1 MRSML
6 RNRSEPGI
14 RATGQPELSWRAD
27 LAWVLSVGVLSRA
40 WVFGVA
46 WLFNEHFGL
55 GRSPLRLLC
64 SWDCGWYQ
72 SIAELGYDAQPT
84 DHPLGEANWAFF
96 PLFPLLARAAGW
108 ATGWGALA
116 GGLLVANLAFMTGLC
131 VLHRHLRSRLPPEAA
146 RFVVVALAFSP
157 YSLYFSAPY
166 TESLYLMLMVCA
178 MHCAH
183 QRSWV
188 WAGLFAAALSATRN
202 LGVFVVLPMA
212 LMAVQQFGWR
222 ALLRLAP
229 GTERVWLGLALVP
242 LGLFM
247 FMAFLHHHMGDALAF
262 KNVQVAWGGTLGNPL
277 RVIWHA
283 FQNGGLYEQYC
294 AAAACLGLVLGVFL
308 MARGWQPEGL
318 ILIIGVLIPAAV
330 RVWSAPRYAFAL
342 YPVFVA
348 LGVLTQASPR
358 LRWLVLGL
366 LVPPSGFLIASWV
379 AQKTFMI

>member
-1 MRSML
+1 ML
-6 RNRSEPGI
+6 RRRAEPGVP
-14 RATGQPELSWRAD
+14 AAGGPALGGRAD
-27 LAWVLSVGVLSRA
+27 LAWVVGVGILSRA
-40 WVFGVA
+40 WVLGLA

-55 GRSPLRLLC
+55 GRSPWRLMC
-64 SWDCGWYQ
+64 SWDCGWYLA
-72 SIAELGYDAQPT
+72 IADHGYQPQAT

-108 ATGWGALA
+108 ATGWGGLA
-116 GGLLVANLAFMTGLC
+116 GLLLVANVAFVVGLC
-131 VLHRHLRSRLPPEAA
+131 VLYLHLRGRLPVDAA

-166 TESLYLMLMVCA
+166 TESLYLMLMVCV

-183 QRSWV
+183 QGSWV

-202 LGVFVVLPMA
+202 LGVFIVVPMA
-212 LMAVQQFGWR
+212 WMAWQQFGWR
-222 ALLRLAP
+222 ALLRLER
-229 GTERVWLGLALVP
+229 GTERAWLGLALVP
-242 LGLFM
+242 LGLFT

-262 KNVQVAWGGTLGNPL
+262 KNVQVAWGGSLGNPFD
-277 RVIWHA
+277 VIGQA
-283 FQNGGLYEQYC
+283 FESGRPYEQYC
-294 AAAACLGLVLGVFL
+294 AAAACLGLLLGL
-308 MARGWQPEGL
+308 ILLARGWQPEGL
-318 ILIIGVLIPAAV
+318 ILIIGVLIPTAV

-366 LVPPSGFLIASWV
+366 LVPPSGFLVASWV
-379 AQKTFMI
+379 AQKTFVI

>member
-1 MRSML
+1 M
-6 RNRSEPGI
+6 
-14 RATGQPELSWRAD
+14 RATGPLWLTGRTD
-27 LAWVLSVGVLSRA
+27 LAWVLGVGVLSRA

-46 WLFNEHFGL
+46 WLFNEHFAL
-55 GRSPLRLLC
+55 GRSPLLLLC

-72 SIAELGYDAQPT
+72 NIADHGYHAQPT
-84 DHPLGEANWAFF
+84 EHPLGEANWAFF

-108 ATGWGALA
+108 ATGWGSLA
-116 GGLLVANLAFMTGLC
+116 GGLLVANLAFIAGLC
-131 VLHRHLRSRLPPEAA
+131 VLYQHLHSRLPVETA

-178 MHCAH
+178 MHCAY
-183 QRSWV
+183 QRCWV

-202 LGVFVVLPMA
+202 LGVFVILPLA
-212 LMAVQQFGWR
+212 WMAVQQSGWR
-222 ALLRLAP
+222 DLLRLAP

-242 LGLFM
+242 LGLFT

-262 KNVQVAWGGTLGNPL
+262 KNAQVAWGGSLGNPL
-277 RVIWHA
+277 RVIWQA
-283 FQNGGLYEQYC
+283 LETGRLYEQYC
-294 AAAACLGLVLGVFL
+294 AAAACLGLVLGIFL
-308 MARGWQPEGL
+308 LARGWQPEGL

-348 LGVLTQASPR
+348 LGLLTQASPR
-358 LRWLVLGL
+358 LRWMVLGL
-366 LVPPSGFLIASWV
+366 LVPPSGFLVAAWV